1 MGIVDLGCIAQ
12 VQQLLGVADHVS
24 SAAAHTLV
32 GGEDVHAKIQ
42 SRRTRVLS
50 PGVVRVVR
58 LRSKQKTKERVKPST
73 DWRVRLRKVPK
84 VPLS

>member
-1 MGIVDLGCIAQ
+1 MFCALCACADRICV
-12 VQQLLGVADHVS
+12 GVADHVS